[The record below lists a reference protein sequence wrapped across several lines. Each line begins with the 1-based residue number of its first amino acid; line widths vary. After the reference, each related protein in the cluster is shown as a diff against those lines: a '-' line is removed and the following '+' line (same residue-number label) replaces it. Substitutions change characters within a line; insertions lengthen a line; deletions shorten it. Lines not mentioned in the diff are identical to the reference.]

1 MHLMKIMMLLVRM
14 IIHHQATKI
23 KNYESTKKHFT
34 FAGEVL
40 LICNLSANVLQ
51 FLCRM
56 SKWLI
61 AIFCN
66 MDAVFNSDAGKTW
79 DVDSW
84 FN

>member
-1 MHLMKIMMLLVRM
+1 MKIMMLLVRM

-51 FLCRM
+51 FLC
-56 SKWLI
+56 
-61 AIFCN
+61 N